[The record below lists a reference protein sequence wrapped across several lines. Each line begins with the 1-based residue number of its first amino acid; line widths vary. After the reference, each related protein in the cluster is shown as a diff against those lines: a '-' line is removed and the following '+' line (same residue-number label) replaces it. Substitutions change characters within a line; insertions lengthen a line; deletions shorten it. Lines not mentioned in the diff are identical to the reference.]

1 MIRSRHTAIV
11 FIRKYDDIAMASTT
25 NNATV
30 QYTGMLYIL
39 TRKSINRIDKMIFMS
54 ERFS

>member
-1 MIRSRHTAIV
+1 MPMIQSHHTAIV

-25 NNATV
+25 SDAAV

-39 TRKSINRIDKMIFMS
+39 TDKKIY
-54 ERFS
+54 

>member
-25 NNATV
+25 NNAAV

-39 TRKSINRIDKMIFMS
+39 TDRENLLIVLIK
-54 ERFS
+54 